1 MQAEIMQAIC
11 EHAAAEYPNESCGFV
26 VQNGRKACYL
36 PCRNVAENALDNFVI
51 SPQEYAQAEDQGEII
66 RIIHSHP
73 DVPVL
78 IPSEMDRLQCD
89 HSGIVWGIVSW
100 PEGDYTEV
108 VPRGERP
115 LVGRSW
121 LLGHADCWSL
131 IRDYYR
137 QEHGIALNDYSVEH
151 EWWIDG
157 KTRLY
162 DDHWYAEGFREF
174 QGPMRAGDMIMMQ
187 VSAPVTNH
195 AGIYL
200 GDGMMLHHLFG
211 QLSQRYPYS
220 GYFQERTVRVV
231 RRKEL
236 L

>member
-1 MQAEIMQAIC
+1 M
-11 EHAAAEYPNESCGFV
+11 
-26 VQNGRKACYL
+26 
-36 PCRNVAENALDNFVI
+36 
-51 SPQEYAQAEDQGEII
+51 
-66 RIIHSHP
+66 
-73 DVPVL
+73 
-78 IPSEMDRLQCD
+78 
-89 HSGIVWGIVSW
+89 
-100 PEGDYTEV
+100 
-108 VPRGERP
+108 
-115 LVGRSW
+115 VGRSW

-162 DDHWYAEGFREF
+162 DDHWYEEGFREY
-174 QGPMRAGDMIMMQ
+174 QGPMRVGDMIMMQ

-195 AGIYL
+195 AGVYL

>member
-1 MQAEIMQAIC
+1 MQADIMQAIR

-26 VQNGRKACYL
+26 VQNGRKARYL

-51 SPQEYAQAEDQGEII
+51 SPQDYALAEDHGEII

-89 HSGIVWGIVSW
+89 HSGIVWGILSW

-162 DDHWYAEGFREF
+162 DDHWYDEGFREF

-200 GDGMMLHHLFG
+200 GDDMMLHHLFG

>member
-11 EHAAAEYPNESCGFV
+11 EHAATEYPNESCGFV
-26 VQNGRKACYL
+26 VQNGRKARYL
-36 PCRNVAENALDNFVI
+36 PCRNVAENVLDNFVI

-137 QEHGIALNDYSVEH
+137 QEHGIVLNDYSVEH
-151 EWWIDG
+151 EWWLDG

>member
-1 MQAEIMQAIC
+1 MQADIMQAIYA
-11 EHAAAEYPNESCGFV
+11 HAAAQYPKEACGFV
-26 VQNGRKACYL
+26 VQNGRKIRYL
-36 PCRNVAENALDNFVI
+36 PCRNIAENPQDNFVI
-51 SPQEYAQAEDQGEII
+51 PPQDYAQAEDLGEII

-100 PEGDYTEV
+100 PEGDYTEFA
-108 VPRGERP
+108 PRGERP

-121 LLGHADCWSL
+121 VLGHADCWSL
-131 IRDYYR
+131 IRDYYQ
-137 QEHGIALNDYSVEH
+137 QEHGITLNDYSVEQ
-151 EWWIDG
+151 EWWVDG

-162 DDHWYAEGFREF
+162 DDHWYSEGFREF
-174 QGPMRAGDMIMMQ
+174 QGPMQVGDVIMMQ

-200 GDGMMLHHLFG
+200 GDNMMLHHLFG

-231 RRKEL
+231 RRKEFL
-236 L
+236 

>member
-26 VQNGRKACYL
+26 VQNGRKAHYL

-231 RRKEL
+231 RRKEFL
-236 L
+236 

>member
-26 VQNGRKACYL
+26 VQNGRKARYL
-36 PCRNVAENALDNFVI
+36 PCRNVAENTLDNFVI
-51 SPQEYAQAEDQGEII
+51 SPQEYAQVEDQGEII

>member
-26 VQNGRKACYL
+26 VQNGRKARYL

-51 SPQEYAQAEDQGEII
+51 SPQEYAQVEDQGEII

-162 DDHWYAEGFREF
+162 DDHWYEEGFREY
-174 QGPMRAGDMIMMQ
+174 QGPMRVGDMIMMQ

-195 AGIYL
+195 AGVYL

>member
-26 VQNGRKACYL
+26 VQNGRKARYL
-36 PCRNVAENALDNFVI
+36 PCRNVAENTLDNFVI
-51 SPQEYAQAEDQGEII
+51 SPQDYALAEDHGEII

-89 HSGIVWGIVSW
+89 HSGIVWGILSW

-131 IRDYYR
+131 IRDYYH

-157 KTRLY
+157 KIRLY
-162 DDHWYAEGFREF
+162 DDHWYDEGFREF
-174 QGPMRAGDMIMMQ
+174 QGPMRAGDIIMMQ

-200 GDGMMLHHLFG
+200 GDDMMLHHLFG